1 MSNKRDALKLLAAG
15 GTPTTVDVFNA
26 LNNCETASAA
36 VVLMSTLKHNGLV
49 EPAGKTEGEGRPLTQ
64 WRITAAGRETLE
76 QLELKAS
83 GTGATATRK
92 KAAGRS
98 GKPARRVKKAKP
110 VKPRKYK
117 KRKVKKTAITHSVKA
132 AVPPSRWAVTEDGAF
147 LDLAAPGSDEISGTR
162 ARSLVAFIRKLD
174 VEQRA

>member
-1 MSNKRDALKLLAAG
+1 MSNKHDALKLLAAG
-15 GTPTTVDVFNA
+15 TPLMTVDIFNK
-26 LNNCETASAA
+26 LTDCETASAA
-36 VVLMSTLKHNGLV
+36 VVMMSGLKADGLV
-49 EPAGKTEGEGRPLTQ
+49 EPAGKNGKQ
-64 WRITAAGRETLE
+64 NIWSITAAGEKFLADLET
-76 QLELKAS
+76 S
-83 GTGATATRK
+83 GGATVTRK

-98 GKPARRVKKAKP
+98 GKPARRVKKANS
-110 VKPRKYK
+110 VKSRKYK
-117 KRKVKKTAITHSVKA
+117 KRKAKKTAITHSVKA